1 MIDKEEMKKMVHDAV
16 GSYFSSPG
24 KLHHEIERLRAENA
38 RLYALLVEAQDYID
52 DIYLYIA
59 ISKELEG
66 HDLRAAA
73 AAIRESG
80 DE

>member
-1 MIDKEEMKKMVHDAV
+1 MSDDLTIAYQLGVEDMR
-16 GSYFSSPG
+16 S
-24 KLHHEIERLRAENA
+24 KLHKQADEIERLRAENA

-59 ISKELEG
+59 IGKELEG
-66 HDLRAAA
+66 HDLRDAA

-80 DE
+80 K